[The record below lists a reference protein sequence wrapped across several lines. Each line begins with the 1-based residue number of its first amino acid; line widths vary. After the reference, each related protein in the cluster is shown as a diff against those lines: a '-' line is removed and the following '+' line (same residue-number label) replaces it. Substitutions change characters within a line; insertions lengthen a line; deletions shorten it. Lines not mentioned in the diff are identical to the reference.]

1 MSAVRPVAHFGSPAG
16 SDAVVLRYFNCRG
29 RGQALRYLLVDYG
42 IEFVDERFEADLSWS
57 TFKGAAQGGPF
68 GSLPVLHWGEH
79 TVGQA
84 LAIAGYLARRLGL
97 DEHRNCENLALLES
111 VTSAAY
117 LDLACVVR
125 DLLRPRVM
133 PNDEQWPAFFAGFLD
148 SIPARLPAFERLLSA
163 QSTPFFGGVEP
174 VAADYFVFE
183 AVDAWL
189 ELLGVRFVAALAT
202 CPRLREHHGAM
213 FARPHLNAYLAS
225 AGRPGP
231 LTASRHE
238 PEIRERLSK
247 SLASEEGEPG
257 AALRP

>member
-1 MSAVRPVAHFGSPAG
+1 MREPSPVADFTLPMGSH
-16 SDAVVLRYFNCRG
+16 AVVLRYFNCRG
-29 RGQALRYLLVDYG
+29 RGQALRYLLVDCG

-57 TFKGAAQGGPF
+57 AFKGTAKGGPF

-79 TVGQA
+79 TIGQA

-97 DEHRNCENLALLES
+97 DQRRDCENLALLES

-117 LDLACVVR
+117 LDLTCVVR

-148 SIPARLPAFERLLSA
+148 SVPARLPAFERLLGA
-163 QSTPFFGGVEP
+163 LGTPFFGGIEP
-174 VAADYFVFE
+174 AAADYFVFE

-202 CPRLREHHGAM
+202 CPRLREHHSAV
-213 FARPHLNAYLAS
+213 FARPTLNAYLVS
-225 AGRPGP
+225 GRRPGP

-247 SLASEEGEPG
+247 ALASEPG
-257 AALRP
+257 APLRP